1 MGRVQAKAGMNNYSS
16 RHSVPTRVGL
26 KKRPNK
32 KRAVLVITILAA
44 VFVVAMAVVLMSVSD
59 NRSYNDYMNQ
69 AQQLFYNKDY
79 DGALAALRKA
89 ASVERTDECLL
100 LMADCYQTQG
110 NYTKT
115 LEMLRMMDTN
125 KPSVASRIGEVETLR
140 RNQGAVQTVQIA
152 GKEYPINTTR
162 LVLEGQELGDA
173 VLNEITQLYAID
185 SLSLAD
191 NMLRDVTRLSSL
203 GGLITLNLSGN
214 EIMDLS
220 PLAALSGLRT
230 LYLDNN
236 PIRDFSPLYYL
247 QNLKSLSIKGIDITE
262 SQLSE
267 LSKAL
272 PNCAVHSEQALREQ
286 QDISF
291 GGVTFAS
298 DVTDLDLSDMG
309 LWDITA
315 ISNCQYLTR
324 LNLSG
329 NSVTDLS
336 PLMNLPYLQWLDISY
351 NAVSDLRPLMGIS
364 TLTFLNASGN
374 SINSTSALSMMTGL
388 GTLYLDGNPIRDFS
402 GLRRLLSVT
411 TLGLSGTGLQDGD
424 LSYLQGLQSLRTLN
438 ITENP
443 ALSGLAVETLKSTL
457 PACMVEHSALTVS
470 ISFDGHMVP
479 NNTTELR
486 IAGQNVADISAVQ
499 MLPELRSLDLS
510 MNSIS
515 NLYPLIFSDCRD
527 KLTYLNLSGNAIS
540 DLTPLSMLSSI
551 ETLDLSYNQISSLQP
566 LMSLTTLKSLRL
578 SGNPLSIQDI
588 NLLCFSLP
596 QCEVIF

>member
-1 MGRVQAKAGMNNYSS
+1 MNNYSS

-26 KKRPNK
+26 KKKPNK
-32 KRAVLVITILAA
+32 KRAVLVITVLAA

-69 AQQLFYNKDY
+69 AQELFYNKDY

-191 NMLRDVTRLSSL
+191 NMLRDVTRLSAL
-203 GGLITLNLSGN
+203 GGLVTLNLSGN

-272 PNCAVHSEQALREQ
+272 PNCAVHSEQALQEK

-298 DVTDLDLSDMG
+298 DVTDLDLSNMG

-315 ISNCQYLTR
+315 LSNCQYLTR

-336 PLMNLPYLQWLDISY
+336 PLMNLPYLQWLDISF

-374 SINSTSALSMMTGL
+374 SVNATSALSLMTGL
-388 GTLYLDGNPIRDFS
+388 DTLYLDGNPIRDFS
-402 GLRRLLSVT
+402 GLRRLRSIT
-411 TLGLSGTGLQDGD
+411 TLGLSNTGLQDGD
-424 LSYLQGLQSLRTLN
+424 LNYLQGLQSLRSLN

-443 ALSGLAVETLKSTL
+443 ALSGLAVEALKSSL
-457 PACMVEHSALTVS
+457 PACMVEHSALPVS

-486 IAGQNVADISAVQ
+486 IAGQNVTDISAVQ
-499 MLPELRSLDLS
+499 LLPELRSLDLS

-515 NLYPLIFSDCRD
+515 NLYPLIFSDSRD

-596 QCEVIF
+596 SCEVIF